1 MAGYSG
7 KPLAKKLGIKPNA
20 TTLLENLPSAVRAEL
35 EPALAKTKVMNS
47 PSPGID
53 FILGFATSAAAL
65 RTDFLRW
72 KNCLAKTGCLWAS
85 WPKKTSAIETD
96 LSGDVVREIGLAAS
110 LVDVKVCAIDEQWSG
125 LKFVF
130 RRADR

>member
-7 KPLAKKLGIKPNA
+7 KPLAKKLGIKPNV
-20 TTLLENLPSAVRAEL
+20 TILLENMPSAVRAEL
-35 EPALAKTKVMNS
+35 EPALAKTKITQR
-47 PSPGID
+47 PGAEID
-53 FILGFATSAAAL
+53 LILGFATSKAAL
-65 RTDFLRW
+65 KADFLRW
-72 KNCLAKTGCLWAS
+72 RQCLSKTGSLWVS

-96 LSGDVVREIGLAAS
+96 LSGDVVREVGLAAS

>member
-7 KPLAKKLGIKPNA
+7 KPLAEKLGIEPNA
-20 TTLLENLPSAVRAEL
+20 TTFLENLPSAIRAEL
-35 EPALAKTKVMNS
+35 APALAKTKVVKS
-47 PSPGID
+47 PGPGID
-53 FILGFATSAAAL
+53 FILGFATSKVAL
-65 RTDFLRW
+65 KADFSRW
-72 KNCLAKTGCLWAS
+72 KNCLSKTGCIWAS
-85 WPKKTSAIETD
+85 WPKKTSPIETD
-96 LSGDVVREIGLAAS
+96 LSGDVVREIGLAAA